1 MVALEDEDA
10 ALTCVGG
17 GAKAA
22 LGAIEAIAKQFEAN
36 RAAAGILERLE
47 RLEKNDAEK
56 SERLDRME
64 LQIESL
70 SHNLS
75 GVADDAARR
84 AKEEAERKQYKALLL
99 GRQLA
104 GMAKIK
110 AGAKAAAERARQRL
124 AAARESGEEPVDLGA
139 GFKADG
145 APRNPEAIKRWH
157 WAFRQIKLKRK
168 LAKLGA
174 DVRCAPRNS
183 VAERLNAMEELVG
196 N

>member
-1 MVALEDEDA
+1 MPARSSEMVALDDDDA

-47 RLEKNDAEK
+47 KLERADAEK

-75 GVADDAARR
+75 VCQGDGPRR
-84 AKEEAERKQYKALLL
+84 RKEEA
-99 GRQLA
+99 
-104 GMAKIK
+104 
-110 AGAKAAAERARQRL
+110 GASRTRSCC
-124 AAARESGEEPVDLGA
+124 SGGSC
-139 GFKADG
+139 GHG
-145 APRNPEAIKRWH
+145 QN
-157 WAFRQIKLKRK
+157 
-168 LAKLGA
+168 
-174 DVRCAPRNS
+174 
-183 VAERLNAMEELVG
+183 
-196 N
+196 

>member
-1 MVALEDEDA
+1 MKWWPSDDDDA

-47 RLEKNDAEK
+47 PFSALEKNDAEK

-84 AKEEAERKQYKALLL
+84 AARRRPSASSTRPCCWD
-99 GRQLA
+99 GSS
-104 GMAKIK
+104 
-110 AGAKAAAERARQRL
+110 RAW
-124 AAARESGEEPVDLGA
+124 P
-139 GFKADG
+139 
-145 APRNPEAIKRWH
+145 
-157 WAFRQIKLKRK
+157 KLKRGPRPRRSGRASGWPRRAN
-168 LAKLGA
+168 LARSPWIWARASRPTARRGT
-174 DVRCAPRNS
+174 PRP
-183 VAERLNAMEELVG
+183 
-196 N
+196 